1 MTSTFTQEELHS
13 VTGRICGIPESLR
26 RPKDLEGAWVFG
38 AGSLGQ
44 LIAGWLRDNG
54 VAVAGFIDNRPV
66 CEPED
71 CVLGLPVRR
80 PGSAGVSRCG
90 WIIIAAKDQ
99 AASIEEQCRQLGYT
113 KLVRGWHA
121 LHLWADSTLVAGY
134 VSPLDEF
141 IRRWESYSEIL
152 PLLADQESRNILGQA
167 ITYQITFADVDLP
180 PRDPHE
186 YFRPGFPPD
195 IVFREAI
202 DGGAYTGDTLA
213 HFLRV
218 TGGRFH
224 KYDAFEPDEVSFH
237 QLSQYVAALP
247 AAVRTL
253 IATHHAALGSS
264 AGQHAF
270 STGKGM
276 TSAMHADG
284 NAVVPVLPLD
294 QVCVD
299 RRPSFLKL
307 DIEGGEMS
315 ALVGAETLIRRS
327 QPVLAICIYH
337 RPSHYYDIVR
347 WISDLSLGYRLYLRH
362 HSNWFT
368 GTVCYAIPD
377 RLHGIA
383 SI

>member
-1 MTSTFTQEELHS
+1 MTSTFSQEELQS
-13 VTGRICGIPESLR
+13 VTGRICCIPESLH

-54 VAVAGFIDNRPV
+54 VDVAGFLDNKPV
-66 CEPED
+66 CETED
-71 CVLGLPVRR
+71 CVLGLPVRK
-80 PGSAGVSRCG
+80 PDSADVSRRG
-90 WIIIAAKDQ
+90 WVIIAAKDH
-99 AASIEEQCRQLGYT
+99 AASVEEQCRQLGYT
-113 KLVRGWHA
+113 KLVRRWHA

-134 VSPLDEF
+134 VSPLQEF
-141 IRRWESYSEIL
+141 IRRWETYSEIL
-152 PLLADQESRNILGQA
+152 PLLADQQSRNILGQA
-167 ITYQITFADVDLP
+167 VTYQITFADVDLP

-186 YFRPGFPPD
+186 YFRPGFPLD

-202 DGGAYTGDTLA
+202 DGGAYTGDTLS

-224 KYDAFEPDEVSFH
+224 KYHAFEPDNVSFL

-247 AAVRTL
+247 AAVRPL

-264 AGQHAF
+264 VGQHAF

-276 TSAMHADG
+276 SSAMCADG

-294 QVCVD
+294 QVCAD

-307 DIEGGEMS
+307 DIEGGELS
-315 ALVGAETLIRRS
+315 ALVGAETLIRKS

-368 GTVCYAIPD
+368 GTVCYAVPD